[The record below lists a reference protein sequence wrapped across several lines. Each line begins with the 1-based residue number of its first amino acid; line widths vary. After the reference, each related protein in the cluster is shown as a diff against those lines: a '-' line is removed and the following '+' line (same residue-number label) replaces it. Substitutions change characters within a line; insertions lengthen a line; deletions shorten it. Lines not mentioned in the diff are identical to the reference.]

1 MIPSVRKSSPAELST
16 RHASNQTPIPEAS
29 IMVCLHNI
37 RSMHNVGSSFRS
49 CDAMGI
55 HALLL
60 TGYTPTPPRL
70 EISKTALGADEWV
83 KWEHHSDIKKMISDY
98 RNQGWAIVAV
108 EQTNSSVHLQDGIYN
123 PNSQPQIFIFG
134 NEVLGVD
141 DDILELADRVVEI
154 PQYGKKHSFNVS
166 VSLGIVLYAAHQ
178 KALARSD
185 FNTSA

>member
-1 MIPSVRKSSPAELST
+1 MIPSVRKSTPAELST
-16 RHASNQTPIPEAS
+16 QHASNHTPIPDAS

-37 RSMHNVGSSFRS
+37 RSMHNVGSAFRS

-55 HALLL
+55 HKLLL

-83 KWEHHSDIKKMISDY
+83 KWEHYGDVKKMISTF
-98 RNQGWAIVAV
+98 RAQGWAIVAV
-108 EQTNSSVHLQDGIYN
+108 EQTNTSVHLDIGIYN
-123 PNSQPQIFIFG
+123 PFMQPQIFVFG
-134 NEVLGVD
+134 NEVLGID
-141 DDILELADRVVEI
+141 DDILDLADRVIEI

-178 KALARSD
+178 KALD
-185 FNTSA
+185 GTNFNTSA